1 VFWLYE
7 WIDDRGVTS
16 LARAE
21 QRLRDPRELARLQ
34 ERAAAV
40 PYITEPID
48 SSEGEMLLGGRGI
61 DLSGDLD
68 CFDWSCR
75 KKQVDTLLSH
85 AWHYFDRVVVT
96 GPAASRVTSE
106 LENGATDL
114 VIDRLLSDVQLLL
127 YLRDIGA
134 DSLLLFR
141 QKASPCE
148 IHVEQHAHEVG
159 LDAALGRLDEL
170 ADRFAQE
177 AQIDTRRHDDHV
189 HYVFVHPRFEHT
201 VWGTAWPKQNDLR
214 REVSRAVLGRYMSH
228 LTSDVRTATVLNL
241 PLVST
246 IQMHGDLLG
255 LTGPALSTAQVIF
268 NLRLPILAGI
278 DVRTL
283 LQLRDEEREYFER
296 FRQALRVAAGEQ
308 LRSGQGDAQVAAKSV
323 QREVIEPALLDI
335 SVRLRAAADTLASK
349 TRVTTSL
356 SAVLTA
362 CGVYLGEPLIATAGI
377 ATAGV
382 SVQAAMKHADDV
394 GQVRLSD
401 MFFLWQAQQHCH

>member
-1 VFWLYE
+1 
-7 WIDDRGVTS
+7 
-16 LARAE
+16 
-21 QRLRDPRELARLQ
+21 LQ
-34 ERAAAV
+34 ESAAAV
-40 PYITEPID
+40 PYTTEPID
-48 SSEGEMLLGGRGI
+48 SSKGELLLGGRGI

-68 CFDWSCR
+68 CFSWSCR

-96 GPAASRVTSE
+96 GPAAFRVASD
-106 LENGATDL
+106 LENGATDTA
-114 VIDRLLSDVQLLL
+114 IGHLLSDVQLLL

-141 QKASPCE
+141 QKPPPCE

-159 LDAALGRLDEL
+159 LDAALDRLDEL
-170 ADRFAQE
+170 ASRFAEE
-177 AQIDTRRHDDHV
+177 AQIDTRKHEDHV
-189 HYVFVHPRFEHT
+189 HYAFVHPRFEHT
-201 VWGTAWPKQNDLR
+201 VWGTAWPRENDLR

-228 LTSDVRTATVLNL
+228 LTSDVRTATMLGL
-241 PLVST
+241 PLAST
-246 IQMHGDLLG
+246 IQVHGDLLG
-255 LTGPALSTAQVIF
+255 MTAAAPSTAQVIF
-268 NLRLPILAGI
+268 NLRLPVLAGV

-296 FRQALRVAAGEQ
+296 FRQALRVAANEQ
-308 LRSGQGDAQVAAKSV
+308 LRSGQSDAQAAADSV
-323 QREVIEPALLDI
+323 QRDVIEPALLDI

-362 CGVYLGEPLIATAGI
+362 CGVYLGEPLIVTAGI
-377 ATAGV
+377 AAAGA
-382 SVQAAMKHADDV
+382 SVQAVMKNADDF

-401 MFFLWQAQQHCH
+401 MFFLWRAQQHYH